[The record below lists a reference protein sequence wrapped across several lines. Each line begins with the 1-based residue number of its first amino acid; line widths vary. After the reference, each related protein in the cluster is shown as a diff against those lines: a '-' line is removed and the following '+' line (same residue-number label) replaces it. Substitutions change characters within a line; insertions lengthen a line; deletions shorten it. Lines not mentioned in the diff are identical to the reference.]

1 MMFLLPIAG
10 SDLMN
15 KCAVSVNNI
24 PKQITFHAKVN
35 DVIFK
40 CPVQKVPAF

>member
-1 MMFLLPIAG
+1 MMFLLSTAG
-10 SDLMN
+10 SDLVN

-24 PKQITFHAKVN
+24 PNQIAFHAKVN
-35 DVIFK
+35 NVIFK

>member
-1 MMFLLPIAG
+1 MYLLSIAG
-10 SDLMN
+10 SDVVN

-35 DVIFK
+35 NVIFK
-40 CPVQKVPAF
+40 RTVQKVPAF